1 MKDLTAKDL
10 AGTIAA
16 DTTSLAAIPR
26 RNGEPIFNE
35 PWESRVF
42 GMAVGLCERGY
53 YPWSEF
59 QAGLIAE
66 IAAADA
72 RHEPSTYY
80 ERFLRVLQKLIIEK
94 KVCASDE
101 IDQRAAAEAVET
113 DSDH

>member
-1 MKDLTAKDL
+1 MKEL
-10 AGTIAA
+10 AATIAA
-16 DTTSLAAIPR
+16 DTTSPAAIPR
-26 RNGEPIFNE
+26 RNGEPVFNE

-72 RHEPSTYY
+72 RHEQSTYY
-80 ERFLRVLQKLIIEK
+80 ERFLRVLQRLVIERGICD
-94 KVCASDE
+94 VVE
-101 IDQRAAAEAVET
+101 IDAHVKAEA
-113 DSDH
+113 SAANY